1 MKLPKL
7 SVTFKTHIRY
17 QLRQHARQ
25 VSTLFLPPL
34 FLLIVVT
41 LVGIS
46 QAHVSTEWLWVG
58 VLLSVLMH
66 LPQAFADDVADG
78 TLRYLQHADA
88 LFVFAWAKFI
98 AWLLCLML
106 PLLAALPFVAL
117 LANMSTKATTM
128 LAISLVFAAPAMI
141 WLGLL
146 GAAMTISAKQN
157 VLILI
162 ILTLPLLLP
171 IALLGIFSSTSPIG
185 WLLLLSFDVFSA
197 TFTPFLLVF
206 CLKIINQQ

>member
-34 FLLIVVT
+34 FLVIVVT

-66 LPQAFADDVADG
+66 LPQAFADDVTDG

-88 LFVFAWAKFI
+88 LFVFVWAKFI

-117 LANMSTKATTM
+117 LANMSAKATIM

-171 IALLGIFSSTSPIG
+171 IALLGIFSSTTPIG
-185 WLLLLSFDVFSA
+185 WLLLLSFDIFSA
-197 TFTPFLLVF
+197 TFMPFLLVF